1 MQFARLEL
9 VGLDLLTRTRM
20 PWGFNVELHK
30 SYLQICWAYSNAE
43 IYDPVGVRGFLQRLA
58 NFSTRSR
65 DILTYRSAISCAPVR
80 ERASSSNERRP
91 PSFKRA
97 GADR

>member
-1 MQFARLEL
+1 MQFAGLEL

-65 DILTYRSAISCAPVR
+65 DILTSIGNLVCSGSRTCVKLK
-80 ERASSSNERRP
+80 RASSAI
-91 PSFKRA
+91 F
-97 GADR
+97 